1 MKKNFQCFL
10 VFWLYLALFNIPF
23 NAPIEA
29 QNSPNPYKLK
39 WQIDVPVTVIG
50 IGGVGLSEWMKN
62 KKVHLTP
69 DEIALLSIESIPR
82 FDRYAARVWS
92 PPAQK
97 VSDVLLYT
105 SVALPVLLLADPDMR
120 KHTPKLALI
129 GLETYLINAALTG
142 LTKEIIQR
150 KRPYVYNPNA
160 PMHKKTAADATS
172 SFFSGHTSAS
182 AAATFMAAKMY
193 ADYHPN
199 SKYKPYLW
207 AGAALFPAITG
218 YLRVRGG
225 KHYLTDVIT
234 GYAVGALV
242 GVLVPHFH
250 KWD

>member
-1 MKKNFQCFL
+1 MKKNIQCLL

-23 NAPIEA
+23 NAPLQA

-97 VSDVLLYT
+97 ASDVLLYT

-150 KRPYVYNPNA
+150 ERPYVYNPNA